1 MERIMSK
8 QKVAIA
14 LLAIAL
20 MGSDAAFAQ
29 RVEQAQAEQAR
40 ARAAAERAL
49 VWGAEDQ
56 AQRTGASQAEISRAR
71 AEMEQARLQM
81 EKAARVIATQAQFAP
96 NLEKLNENLHYEFAS
111 PFFGSRARIGVN
123 VVDSELGALVTQ
135 VMPGSGADSAGLKVG
150 DVIQSVNG
158 GSVATADQGPAQ
170 ELMAQLR
177 DVEPGDSVSLVVER
191 AGQTL
196 NFDVDTS
203 GDGVWVSAIP
213 GANGYAVQF
222 DGNGNGNGNGNGPNV
237 VSLATTNPGDRIFR
251 SWAFASSPWGD
262 MELVA
267 MSESLGRYFDTEEG
281 MLVVHAPEDDA
292 IDVQDGDVILSIGG
306 RTPNSPEHAIR
317 ILSSFETGE
326 TIELS
331 IMRDGR
337 KRSVEYTVPE
347 QNNPRVLFAPG
358 APDNAPRRVPN
369 TLPLPVPTP
378 N

>member
-1 MERIMSK
+1 MSK
-8 QKVAIA
+8 QKVAIVLLVVA
-14 LLAIAL
+14 LI
-20 MGSDAAFAQ
+20 GSDVVFAQ
-29 RVEQAQAEQAR
+29 QVEQAQTRAEQAQ
-40 ARAAAERAL
+40 ARAAEERAQ
-49 VWGAEDQ
+49 VRAAEEQ
-56 AQRTGASQAEISRAR
+56 AQQAGSSQAAVTQAR

-96 NLEKLNENLHYEFAS
+96 NLEKLNENLKNFSYQIQT
-111 PFFGSRARIGVN
+111 PFFGNQARIGAN
-123 VVDSELGALVTQ
+123 IVDSELGALVTQ
-135 VMPGSGADSAGLKVG
+135 VMPGGGADSAGLKVG

-158 GSVATADQGPAQ
+158 TSVATADQGPAQ

-177 DVEPGDSVSLVVER
+177 DVEPGESVSLVVER

-196 NFDVDTS
+196 DFDVDTS
-203 GDGVWVSAIP
+203 RNGVFVSAVP

-222 DGNGNGNGNGNGPNV
+222 NDNGNGPGF

-267 MSESLGRYFDTEEG
+267 VSDSLGRYFDTEEG

-292 IDVQDGDVILSIGG
+292 IDIQDGDVILSISG

-317 ILSSFETGE
+317 ILSSFESGE
-326 TIELS
+326 TIELA

-337 KRSVEYTVPE
+337 KRTVEYTVPE
-347 QNNPRVLFAPG
+347 QNNGPVLFAPR
-358 APDNAPRRVPN
+358 APSAAPRA
-369 TLPLPVPTP
+369 VPTP
-378 N
+378 D